1 MIRYC
6 RSLIKGKDDIFSQ
19 VADCVIRNHPIL
31 SCHTDAFIF
40 SPLTFN
46 DNAPITSSH
55 YKYEEKD
62 DKDLYDKYLEL
73 RSLYKE
79 LELDFFH
86 LAKYY
91 DYTVNDELFANL
103 KVFFGDFEEDDD
115 SYLIE
120 DITDRGAEYLEEYS
134 DDCNIIAYK
143 DRKNLPDLKKKYA
156 KNDLLF
162 ISYEDLSDMF

>member
-1 MIRYC
+1 M
-6 RSLIKGKDDIFSQ
+6 
-19 VADCVIRNHPIL
+19 
-31 SCHTDAFIF
+31 
-40 SPLTFN
+40 
-46 DNAPITSSH
+46 
-55 YKYEEKD
+55 
-62 DKDLYDKYLEL
+62 
-73 RSLYKE
+73 YKE

-162 ISYEDLSDMF
+162 ISYEDLRDIF